1 MGELQRFIWWNT
13 IDPPEGISSINLK
26 LIIDDG
32 STISVKDLEISFERE
47 NVEEDNNSNQ
57 FIGFKDQLD
66 NEAINW
72 DDYGSK
78 IINRL

>member
-1 MGELQRFIWWNT
+1 MNYNALSGEIT